1 MAWESPRLRGL
12 SSRLTLL
19 PRLGGDG
26 EEVQVHS
33 QRQQQRWCWGGYGRQ
48 KEGVGWGERLA

>member
-12 SSRLTLL
+12 SSRFPLL
-19 PRLGGDG
+19 PGPGGDG

-33 QRQQQRWCWGGYGRQ
+33 QRQQQRWCWGGDGRQ
-48 KEGVGWGERLA
+48 KGGLGWRERLA